1 MQQRTSCRHANESN
15 EALATLNLDLTLME
29 NYQIPECPKR
39 LQCMPEK
46 NEEFK
51 LESLL
56 NFQAVLSIEITSL
69 EFNNF

>member
-1 MQQRTSCRHANESN
+1 
-15 EALATLNLDLTLME
+15 ME

-69 EFNNF
+69 EFNNFY